1 MALPRS
7 VGLSGLKYK
16 GGIPMLSW
24 LFHRITGLGMV
35 IFISIHVIAGF
46 FMQQTGS
53 DFAATINTIYE
64 SIYFQVFIYFCV
76 IFHVLNG
83 TRIILL
89 DVFPKLLEYQREL
102 SWLQWLIFL
111 VVYGLTVSLMIM
123 NAVQGS

>member
-35 IFISIHVIAGF
+35 IFISIHILAGF

-53 DFAATINTIYE
+53 NFAAKINFIYE
-64 SIYFQVFIYFCV
+64 SFYFQIFIYFCV

-89 DVFPKLLEYQREL
+89 DVWPKLLEYQREL
-102 SWLQWLIFL
+102 SWLQWLIFF
-111 VVYGLTVSLMIM
+111 VVYGLTITLIIM
-123 NAVQGS
+123 RAVQGS

>member
-16 GGIPMLSW
+16 GGVPMLSW

-76 IFHVLNG
+76 LYHSLNG
-83 TRIILL
+83 LRIIVL
-89 DVFPKLLEYQREL
+89 DLWPQALEYQREAT
-102 SWLQWLIFL
+102 WLQWMIFIPL
-111 VVYGLTVSLMIM
+111 YGMTTFLMIRS
-123 NAVQGS
+123 ALSGG

>member
-16 GGIPMLSW
+16 GGIPMWSW

-53 DFAATINTIYE
+53 NFASKINLIYE

-83 TRIILL
+83 IRIILL
-89 DVFPKLLEYQREL
+89 DVWPKLLEYQREL

-111 VVYGLTVSLMIM
+111 VVYGFTITLMITR
-123 NAVQGS
+123 AVQGS